1 MENSEIKFKS
11 MLELLDG
18 PTEKKLVQFLIIR
31 TLTMSYDETKETVNL
46 VIEGL
51 KDISVLYKSFYEAMS
66 ADRILEKVAS
76 MRHLQ

>member
-1 MENSEIKFKS
+1 VENSEIILKS

-46 VIEGL
+46 VIENL
-51 KDISVLYKSFYEAMS
+51 KDISVLYKSFYDAMN
-66 ADRILEKVAS
+66 ADRILEKVES
-76 MRHLQ
+76 MRHLK